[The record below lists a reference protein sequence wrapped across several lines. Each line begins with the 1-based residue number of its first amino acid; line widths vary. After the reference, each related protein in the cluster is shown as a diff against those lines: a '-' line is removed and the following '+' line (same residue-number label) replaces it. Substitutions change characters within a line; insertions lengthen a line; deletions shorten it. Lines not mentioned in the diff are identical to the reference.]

1 MRPKS
6 SGSSHSRLAPAHSGV
21 AGKAGLALQ
30 VYEYSPR
37 PTSPSRTSSIW
48 NRAQGLLSVVTD
60 VLSMRRLGF
69 NVTQADELRYL
80 GNISVWLRWML
91 IGICVALLLY
101 RPAFDFVSYAE
112 YSSILVLVSALN
124 GFVHFRI
131 LANRKLTHQLILLLS
146 VMDVMMPEKD
156 GIEACREIREALPD
170 TRVLILT
177 ASTDEDAVLAAVA
190 AGATGYLQKL
200 SGKERLLS
208 TIQEVAAGEFSIPG
222 DLTRRVFDRIR
233 SATPGD
239 GKPRHDGLTERE
251 REILTLF
258 AQGLSYAEIAEIRG
272 NRPLTIRNAIYVI
285 RDKIGAKSIQE
296 MVVWAVRHGLLN
308 GDPAQSARP

>member
-1 MRPKS
+1 MPVTTLTTVMIVDDHSIMRDGLKEVLEG
-6 SGSSHSRLAPAHSGV
+6 SGNFEVVGQAQDGLV
-21 AGKAGLALQ
+21 A
-30 VYEYSPR
+30 VDV
-37 PTSPSRTSSIW
+37 
-48 NRAQGLLSVVTD
+48 AQSVKPD
-60 VLSMRRLGF
+60 V
-69 NVTQADELRYL
+69 V
-80 GNISVWLRWML
+80 I
-91 IGICVALLLY
+91 
-101 RPAFDFVSYAE
+101 
-112 YSSILVLVSALN
+112 
-124 GFVHFRI
+124 
-131 LANRKLTHQLILLLS
+131 
-146 VMDVMMPEKD
+146 MDVMMPVKD

-233 SATPGD
+233 SAPPGD

-251 REILTLF
+251 RQILTLF

-285 RDKIGAKSIQE
+285 RGKIGAKSIQE
-296 MVVWAVRHGLLN
+296 MVVWAVRHGLLDD
-308 GDPAQSARP
+308 DPTQSPSPQDTRQT